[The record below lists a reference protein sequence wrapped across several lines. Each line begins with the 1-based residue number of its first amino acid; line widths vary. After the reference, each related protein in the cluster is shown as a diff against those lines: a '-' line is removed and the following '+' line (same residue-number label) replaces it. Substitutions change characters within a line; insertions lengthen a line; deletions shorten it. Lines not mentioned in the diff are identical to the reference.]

1 MMPKIK
7 VLGVGGSGSNTVSR
21 IAKFGNN
28 GVELVA
34 INTDAQALH
43 FCKVPNK
50 ILIGKNVTKG
60 LGAGME
66 TSQGKA
72 AAEENR
78 QELSE
83 IIKGSDMVFVTCGL
97 GGGTGSGAGPIIAEI
112 SKKAGILTIAVVTM
126 PFSFEGEQRKQVA
139 KKAMENLK
147 GKVDSLLVIQND
159 KLLQVIDEK
168 TTVSNAFEICDDIL
182 KQAVQGITDLII
194 GPGII
199 NIDFASVVS
208 VLKNSGQVLFG
219 IGIAQG
225 ENRAVEAAQKAITS
239 PLLNFSINKA
249 NGVLFNISG
258 QDIALSEIKEA
269 ARIIT
274 ENVDEKAKILFG
286 ATKDNSLKKGEIK
299 VTVIATRN
307 S

>member
-7 VLGVGGSGSNTVSR
+7 LLGVGGSGSNTVSR

-182 KQAVQGITDLII
+182 KQAVQGITDLILS
-194 GPGII
+194 PGII
-199 NIDFASVVS
+199 NIDFASILS
-208 VLKNSGQVLFG
+208 VMKNSGQALFG
-219 IGIAQG
+219 TGKAIG
-225 ENRAVEAAQKAITS
+225 ENRAVQAATKAINS
-239 PLLNFSINKA
+239 PLLDFSIKGSKGILFSVSGNDITLNEVKA
-249 NGVLFNISG
+249 ASKV
-258 QDIALSEIKEA
+258 
-269 ARIIT
+269 IT
-274 ENVDEKAKILFG
+274 ENVDPGAQIIFG
-286 ATKDNSLKKGEIK
+286 AVKDDTLKKGEIK
-299 VTVIATRN
+299 ITVIATKF
-307 S
+307 